1 MIYYSSILY
10 VNEAVAAIDLDGG
23 DVASTLDGTQGAV
36 SRRRIAAPLR
46 TASPLS
52 ECVESAY
59 NVVSVFT
66 SLDLQTIRC
75 LPTIFLIRVIHAIV
89 FLVNF
94 NIGTSLKQIPK
105 YMSPSRNDSRVEH
118 QLDDMIEIM
127 ASWGS
132 DWPACR
138 LIQILTRL
146 RRQLRNNQNKLGT
159 TCGSSSRNSCN
170 SHEDQD
176 TQSSTP
182 TIPEVPTPLP
192 YQGLGQQPLSFKP
205 AEFSIQESTSYGDPT
220 FWDTFPEQVSP
231 DKRTMSPHFSHSSM
245 WKAQQPQQHGLLP
258 EESFSGEGIP
268 PMAVFADNSK
278 HESWPVS
285 MKSDTDIHW
294 KQGTCLT

>member
-1 MIYYSSILY
+1 M
-10 VNEAVAAIDLDGG
+10 DQGTD
-23 DVASTLDGTQGAV
+23 DVASTLDGTQGTV
-36 SRRRIAAPLR
+36 SRRRLAAPLR
-46 TASPLS
+46 TSLPLS

-59 NVVSVFT
+59 TVVSVFT

-94 NIGTSLKQIPK
+94 NIGTAGLNQIHK
-105 YMSPSRNDSRVEH
+105 YKSPSRNDLRVEH

-146 RRQLRNNQNKLGT
+146 RRQLRNNQNKPGT
-159 TCGSSSRNSCN
+159 TGGSSSCNSCI

-176 TQSSTP
+176 TQSSTQT
-182 TIPEVPTPLP
+182 TISEVPTPLP
-192 YQGLGQQPLSFKP
+192 YQGLGQQALNFKP
-205 AEFSIQESTSYGDPT
+205 AEFPVQESTSYGDPT
-220 FWDTFPEQVSP
+220 FWDAFPEQVPP
-231 DKRTMSPHFSHSSM
+231 DKRTISPPFGHPYT

-258 EESFSGEGIP
+258 EENFSGEGIP
-268 PMAVFADNSK
+268 PMAVFADNSQ
-278 HESWPVS
+278 HETRP
-285 MKSDTDIHW
+285 DFHEE
-294 KQGTCLT
+294 

>member
-1 MIYYSSILY
+1 MYYSSLLY
-10 VNEAVAAIDLDGG
+10 VNEAVAAIDRGADDVAYMLDGIQ
-23 DVASTLDGTQGAV
+23 DAV
-36 SRRRIAAPLR
+36 SRRRVAAPLR
-46 TASPLS
+46 TSLPLS

-94 NIGTSLKQIPK
+94 DTGTGLNQIPR
-105 YMSPSRNDSRVEH
+105 YTSPSRNDSRVEH

-146 RRQLRNNQNKLGT
+146 RRQLRNNQNKPGT

-170 SHEDQD
+170 SYEGQD
-176 TQSSTP
+176 TQSSTL
-182 TIPEVPTPLP
+182 TVPEVPTPLP
-192 YQGLGQQPLSFKP
+192 YQGLAQQALNFKP
-205 AEFSIQESTSYGDPT
+205 AEFSVQESTSYGDHT
-220 FWDTFPEQVSP
+220 FWDTFPELVPP
-231 DKRTMSPHFSHSSM
+231 DKRTILPPFDHSYM
-245 WKAQQPQQHGLLP
+245 WKAQEPQQDGLLL
-258 EESFSGEGIP
+258 EENFSSEGIP
-268 PMAVFADNSK
+268 PMAVFETGNT
-278 HESWPVS
+278 
-285 MKSDTDIHW
+285 SDLTDFLSPLLPM
-294 KQGTCLT
+294 GELPTP

>member
-1 MIYYSSILY
+1 M
-10 VNEAVAAIDLDGG
+10 
-23 DVASTLDGTQGAV
+23 
-36 SRRRIAAPLR
+36 AAPLR
-46 TASPLS
+46 TSLPLS
-52 ECVESAY
+52 ECVESAL

-75 LPTIFLIRVIHAIV
+75 LPTIFLIRVIHAII

-94 NIGTSLKQIPK
+94 NVGTSLNQIPK
-105 YMSPSRNDSRVEH
+105 YKSPSRNDSRVEH

-146 RRQLRNNQNKLGT
+146 RRQLRNGQNKPGT

-170 SHEDQD
+170 SQEDQD

-192 YQGLGQQPLSFKP
+192 YQGLAQQAPNFKP
-205 AEFSIQESTSYGDPT
+205 AEFSVLEESMSYGDPT
-220 FWDTFPEQVSP
+220 FWTTFPEQDPP
-231 DKRTMSPHFSHSSM
+231 DKRTISPSPFGHSYM

-258 EESFSGEGIP
+258 EENFSSEGMP
-268 PMAVFADNSK
+268 PMAVFADNSQ
-278 HESWPVS
+278 HETRPVS
-285 MKSDTDIHW
+285 VKSDTDTHW
-294 KQGTCLT
+294 KQGTRLT